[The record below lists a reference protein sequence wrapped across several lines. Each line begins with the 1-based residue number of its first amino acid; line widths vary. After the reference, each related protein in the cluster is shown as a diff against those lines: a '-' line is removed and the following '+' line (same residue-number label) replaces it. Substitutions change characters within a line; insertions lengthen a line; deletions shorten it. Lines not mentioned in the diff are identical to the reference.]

1 MASMVENGT
10 HFGKISFLV
19 LYLLLNLAIVSFSY
33 NLEQSSPI
41 VKKQSNTD
49 GSSSLFGFALTL
61 HQQDASTFW
70 VLVGAP
76 EYKINNLQSGAVFK
90 CPITNRQNAS
100 DCHRIDIDDN
110 FATGD
115 MQSYFSHHFAASER
129 QPKFGQWLGAS
140 VATGG
145 PGKRA
150 IVCAPRFQ
158 NIFFENGNYQY
169 RLKGKC
175 KILNNTLERFYGRES
190 YDPFIFS
197 GSIKGGNVQL
207 GWASSFTTNY
217 LPIIGAPG
225 ASYASNANN
234 FEGTVAE
241 VTEFNPSTSSG
252 TYKLAIYDTNNNAI
266 KNNPD
271 LVSSEYDDTLV
282 GYSITS
288 GRFLSQNEQI
298 IAAGAPRANIIGQV
312 KFYKQNSGALELIS
326 NLTLSG
332 NQIGERY
339 GTSLAAVDLNNDGF
353 DDLVI
358 GSPYYSRVKEE
369 GRIYIYFNTGKGGF
383 VERGFRIGR
392 VTNGAFG
399 LTVTSIGD
407 IDQDGFNDVAIGA
420 PFDGNNKTGVVY
432 IYRGDG
438 NLGLK
443 RSFSQAID
451 AASFAN
457 MKLNGFGI
465 AVSGKI
471 DVDKNGYPDVAVG
484 SYESDT
490 VLVFRARPKL
500 SINTTFIVS
509 QQIIKRN
516 ESKSCVYQGNKHA
529 CVNATLCFSYR
540 SKSIQS
546 SWNLNVE
553 LEADANTIP
562 SRVFFENGQNKIKKT
577 VAILTTQSCNQYT
590 LFLKNE
596 INNFISDISVTYR
609 YSLSEDARP
618 TNSPSGELFQV
629 NAFPII
635 SADVPTTGS
644 RIISYE
650 KSCFNSSICIPDLHL
665 NASIIW
671 NGNYPAISVGVTN
684 VVNINFNVNNT
695 GDDAFN
701 AKLYVHLP
709 AGVEYLQTQSD
720 TVCNQ
725 NVNSRLLDCPVG
737 NPLTKVQRAIK
748 LRLAFDVRR
757 IALNITRL
765 RFLVNVTS
773 LGNEKPSALIDN
785 QLLLN
790 INITYNA
797 TLVMSG
803 ISRPDVVTFGNE
815 IYGESAVKQDSDIGS
830 LVIHDLY
837 MRNIG
842 PGVYPPVRI
851 EISWPSYAPSG
862 KHLLYLISLNM
873 SSNAKCSVKS
883 GILNSLNVPVT
894 QRTNVSARFGS
905 RLTRRKRDYD
915 TPVPTTSYTGS
926 DLKCGNV
933 ICDTFTCDIDYL
945 ASQQSASISVISRL
959 WSATLASDYG
969 TQNVRASSSIKL
981 IFALVT
987 NQITQSNSNTVSVT
1001 TTITSSIT
1009 TTPQPVPSYI
1019 YVLSIVGGLI
1029 FLAIIVF
1036 ILYILGFFKRKQLPK
1051 ISAPQQRRPEF
1062 RPSES

>member
-369 GRIYIYFNTGKGGF
+369 GRIYIYFNTGKLFAYSNVVLRYVFLMKGGF

-471 DVDKNGYPDVAVG
+471 DVDKNGYP
-484 SYESDT
+484 
-490 VLVFRARPKL
+490 
-500 SINTTFIVS
+500 VS

-529 CVNATLCFSYR
+529 WFVALSVKYTNFVNSFMVINC
-540 SKSIQS
+540 
-546 SWNLNVE
+546 NDLNVE

-590 LFLKNE
+590 LFLKLHVLTNLTKYPIFLQNE

-773 LGNEKPSALIDN
+773 
-785 QLLLN
+785 
-790 INITYNA
+790 
-797 TLVMSG
+797 

-842 PGVYPPVRI
+842 PGVYP
-851 EISWPSYAPSG
+851 
-862 KHLLYLISLNM
+862 
-873 SSNAKCSVKS
+873 
-883 GILNSLNVPVT
+883 PVT

-987 NQITQSNSNTVSVT
+987 NQITQSNSNTISVT